1 LADRKEKIGGRKAGR
16 LKREDGG
23 RKAGRLKRE
32 DGGRKAGRL
41 KREDGDGKPTVR
53 LKRPTAE
60 NERMGKGNGCMGNR
74 LTQKWTNL
82 ERQYKIAFFSALLIG
97 LFAHMYMI
105 VNKLPNH
112 DYVHNITNDQFAW
125 PLSLG
130 RWFLHIVTGVSSYF
144 ILPWVNGVLAIL
156 YASVAAALIVA
167 VLEIQNPVPVILCSG
182 LLVTYPAFADTLGYM
197 FLADGFLFGLL
208 LSAAGVWFWHR
219 KKDAAG
225 IVGLAVCLALA
236 VGIYQA
242 YLSFAIMLIL
252 VRLILDMLEKRYE
265 NRELMIRGAKALTGG
280 VLGMALYYVGLLIMM
295 RMNHIGFSDYMG
307 MDSVSAPG
315 ISKLLSTLK
324 RDTIAFVEMFTG
336 GNSDFTAYEIFNIVF
351 IFSFLALLI
360 FTAVKQKLY
369 KRKLQALL
377 TVLACLLFIPAAYV
391 FDFLSE
397 EIVYRFMMLYSLV
410 LIYML
415 FVKLA
420 DRYLGGWLSEACAAL
435 IAAIVFNFAVIS
447 NIGYLNLEYCWEQT
461 YATAVRMQERITLLN
476 GIDTDCH
483 LMITGTIQTER
494 RDWLLDRI
502 PYMVGVDDVNLMRN
516 QTFIRVILMQD
527 LGMTLEGVDPDERE
541 WVLAQA
547 EYAEMTCWP
556 QAGSVRMIDGIIVI
570 KLSEEP

>member
-1 LADRKEKIGGRKAGR
+1 
-16 LKREDGG
+16 
-23 RKAGRLKRE
+23 
-32 DGGRKAGRL
+32 
-41 KREDGDGKPTVR
+41 
-53 LKRPTAE
+53 
-60 NERMGKGNGCMGNR
+60 
-74 LTQKWTNL
+74 
-82 ERQYKIAFFSALLIG
+82 
-97 LFAHMYMI
+97 
-105 VNKLPNH
+105 
-112 DYVHNITNDQFAW
+112 
-125 PLSLG
+125 
-130 RWFLHIVTGVSSYF
+130 
-144 ILPWVNGVLAIL
+144 
-156 YASVAAALIVA
+156 
-167 VLEIQNPVPVILCSG
+167 
-182 LLVTYPAFADTLGYM
+182 
-197 FLADGFLFGLL
+197 
-208 LSAAGVWFWHR
+208 
-219 KKDAAG
+219 
-225 IVGLAVCLALA
+225 
-236 VGIYQA
+236 
-242 YLSFAIMLIL
+242 
-252 VRLILDMLEKRYE
+252 
-265 NRELMIRGAKALTGG
+265 
-280 VLGMALYYVGLLIMM
+280 
-295 RMNHIGFSDYMG
+295 
-307 MDSVSAPG
+307 
-315 ISKLLSTLK
+315 
-324 RDTIAFVEMFTG
+324 MFTG

-476 GIDTDCH
+476 GFDTDCH